1 MKCPFCESPE
11 RREGRDFTCGT
22 FMRRGRNNVHTVAV
36 QASACL
42 TIQYTQLLAASQA
55 LIEITG
61 APTIREVVE
70 RVREMAKSKESKEAA
85 P

>member
-11 RREGRDFTCGT
+11 RRAGDEFTCGT

-42 TIQYTQLLAASQA
+42 TIQYTQLLAASQDLMA
-55 LIEITG
+55 ITG
-61 APTIREVVE
+61 APTIREAVKK
-70 RVREMAKSKESKEAA
+70 VRQMAKSKESKEAA
-85 P
+85 R

>member
-11 RREGRDFTCGT
+11 HPRRDEFTCGT
-22 FMRRGRNNVHTVAV
+22 FLRRGRNDIHTVTV
-36 QASACL
+36 QANTCR
-42 TIQYTQLLAASQA
+42 TIQHTQLLVAFQK
-55 LIEITG
+55 LTEITG

-70 RVREMAKSKESKEAA
+70 KVRQLVKSKEAA